1 MSSPQDDDRY
11 ESYLMETWTSEVTK
25 YDRTVL
31 SLAGGALALS
41 VTFIRDIAA
50 DQPRLPV
57 LVGVGWLALI
67 LSMGLIV
74 SSYPISKHAVE
85 QRWNHNQKRGDLL
98 RERAWRR
105 SLAAGVSL
113 SLGALLV
120 AAFAWLNLIA

>member
-1 MSSPQDDDRY
+1 
-11 ESYLMETWTSEVTK
+11 MEPGDAPG
-25 YDRTVL
+25 YFHL
-31 SLAGGALALS
+31 
-41 VTFIRDIAA
+41 RDIAA

-57 LVGVGWLALI
+57 LVGVAWLALI
-67 LSMGLIV
+67 LSMGLNV

-98 RERAWRR
+98 SERAWRR